1 MERRSLK
8 RLSLPLLKTC
18 VKSGPFAPRALP
30 RFLATM
36 SRSDSRPRPPRGYG
50 FPRGVAPTRRTT
62 PGLPGPSLL
71 LSTRALPTHPGQPD
85 ACMRSLL
92 PHQLQASSS
101 SADWPLPLVS
111 RGRIGFAYAGLASWL
126 SQLVSHSP
134 GLRRTDPFRTAG
146 YPSVPG
152 RSYMVNEQF
161 TWLTP
166 RSQRERAGLP
176 WRNRRHDEKLASLFD
191 GLSPLVAPRLA
202 RRPQRA
208 KPGDSG
214 RVLTSCPSYRRPVV
228 PARSASVSRA
238 QRDSESC
245 PYLLSTFFN
254 SASIAFI
261 SPSRSS
267 SRRRDSAPTF

>member
-36 SRSDSRPRPPRGYG
+36 GRSDSRPRPPRGYG
-50 FPRGVAPTRRTT
+50 FPRGVAPPRRTT
-62 PGLPGPSLL
+62 PGLPGPLLL

-111 RGRIGFAYAGLASWL
+111 RGRIGFAYAGLASSP

-134 GLRRTDPFRTAG
+134 GRTPDRPVSRSWLPASAG
-146 YPSVPG
+146 PG
-152 RSYMVNEQF
+152 
-161 TWLTP
+161 LHG
-166 RSQRERAGLP
+166 ERAIHMADTSQSARKSRVTLAQP
-176 WRNRRHDEKLASLFD
+176 TARRRCVQTDLSRALRDVVPSCSAKRNSFVPAAARRLGYIPTSSGEASPERAWIRARE
-191 GLSPLVAPRLA
+191 GGEMPPPLVGG
-202 RRPQRA
+202 Q
-208 KPGDSG
+208 
-214 RVLTSCPSYRRPVV
+214 
-228 PARSASVSRA
+228 
-238 QRDSESC
+238 
-245 PYLLSTFFN
+245 
-254 SASIAFI
+254 
-261 SPSRSS
+261 
-267 SRRRDSAPTF
+267 

>member
-1 MERRSLK
+1 MRPSFQRSSETRSGRSASGTKPSAFQSVMERWSLK

-36 SRSDSRPRPPRGYG
+36 GRSDSRPRPPRGYG
-50 FPRGVAPTRRTT
+50 FPRGVAPPRRTT

-111 RGRIGFAYAGLASWL
+111 RGRIGFAYAGLASSP

-134 GLRRTDPFRTAG
+134 GLRRTGPFHALGCPPAPDRG
-146 YPSVPG
+146 
-152 RSYMVNEQF
+152 YMVNEQF

-166 RSQRERAGLP
+166 LSQRERVGLP
-176 WRNRRHDEKLASLFD
+176 WRNRRHDGAKRKSGNQLRRANAAQ
-191 GLSPLVAPRLA
+191 SPA
-202 RRPQRA
+202 
-208 KPGDSG
+208 G
-214 RVLTSCPSYRRPVV
+214 
-228 PARSASVSRA
+228 
-238 QRDSESC
+238 
-245 PYLLSTFFN
+245 
-254 SASIAFI
+254 
-261 SPSRSS
+261 
-267 SRRRDSAPTF
+267 